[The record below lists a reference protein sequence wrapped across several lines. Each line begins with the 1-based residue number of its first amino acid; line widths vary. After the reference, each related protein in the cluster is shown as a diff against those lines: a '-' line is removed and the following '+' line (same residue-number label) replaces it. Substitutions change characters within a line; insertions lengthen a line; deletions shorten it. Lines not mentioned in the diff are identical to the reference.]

1 MYRPGCAGRIR
12 DSGEKIMAIA
22 TGTVRSAGERRFFA
36 WGAAVIALVA
46 FGGFARTY
54 YLKVAF
60 GTPTLT
66 MLVHAHAALMTA
78 WVILFVTQTRLVA
91 AQRTDLHRRLGVFGA
106 ILLVL
111 IVVVGVDTAI
121 ESARRGLT
129 PTDMPPLMFLVIP
142 LGTVFVFAVLAGA
155 AILYRRRSDVHK
167 RLMLLATL
175 TILTPAIARI
185 PWEPFR
191 AMGPPLFLGIT
202 DACVLTFVAYDTWRN
217 RRLHPA
223 LLWGTLFFLVS
234 QPLRI
239 LLAHTTAWMQF
250 ATWVTS

>member
-1 MYRPGCAGRIR
+1 
-12 DSGEKIMAIA
+12 MA
-22 TGTVRSAGERRFFA
+22 TVASTLRSVTERRFFA
-36 WGAAVIALVA
+36 WGAAVIVLTA

-54 YLKVAF
+54 YLKGAF
-60 GTPTLT
+60 DSPSLP
-66 MLVHAHAALMTA
+66 MLVHVHAAVMTA
-78 WVILFVTQTRLVA
+78 WIILFVTQTRLVA
-91 AQRTDLHRRLGVFGA
+91 AQRVDLHRRLGVFGA

-111 IVVVGVDTAI
+111 IVVIGVVTAI
-121 ESARRGLT
+121 ESARRGLA

-155 AILYRRRSDVHK
+155 ALAYRRRSDIHK

-175 TILTPAIARI
+175 SILTPAIARI

-191 AMGPPLFLGIT
+191 AMGPPLFLGLT
-202 DACVLTFVAYDTWRN
+202 DACVLAFVIYDTVRN

-223 LLWGTLFFLVS
+223 FLWGTLFFLVS

-239 LLAHTTAWMQF
+239 LLAHTPAWTQF
-250 ATWVTS
+250 ATWLTQ